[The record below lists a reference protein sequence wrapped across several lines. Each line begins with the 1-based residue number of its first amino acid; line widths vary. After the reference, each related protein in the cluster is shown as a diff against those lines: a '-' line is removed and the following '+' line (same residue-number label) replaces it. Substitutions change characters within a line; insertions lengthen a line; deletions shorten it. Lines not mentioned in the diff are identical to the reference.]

1 MILIFVLKKSF
12 AIYDGVKVFQ
22 VTPHR
27 KLIMTEG
34 WLC

>member
-1 MILIFVLKKSF
+1 MSF
-12 AIYDGVKVFQ
+12 GKYDGVKVFQ

-34 WLC
+34 WVC